1 VSTRSSRGSAPD
13 LSRPEELGDPDAEKS
28 QRVVQAM
35 LKMKKI
41 EIDAL
46 EPAAAQR

>member
-1 VSTRSSRGSAPD
+1 
-13 LSRPEELGDPDAEKS
+13 LSDPDPEKS
-28 QRVVQAM
+28 QRVMRAM

-46 EPAAAQR
+46 ERAAAEA